1 VLTESPAYLSVQS
14 VALTPLG
21 ALYIPSAFFH
31 TIKTPPSY
39 GNIQKNQARPAISS
53 LNAAPLSLPESALLE
68 LDMNHGSFVLNN
80 LYRHFNIH
88 VERIGDDPR
97 RKTVLLVN
105 GALATTSSF
114 TRTSKCLAEHFN
126 VVLFD
131 LPFAGRSQPYNPDPG
146 LVTKDDE
153 VEILL
158 ALVQRFEVNHL
169 VSASWGGISTLLAL
183 TRHPP
188 TIESSVVMALAPDLN
203 PPMLAYV
210 QRVHELIAVDDKSA
224 IGHLLNDTVGHFL
237 PPRLKATNHQHLSSM
252 PSTEYRQARFHIDQV
267 LQLGDGNYL
276 RALSAIQSPVHFIN
290 GAKDIYTPADGARV
304 FQEYIPRCSFAVA
317 EDTGHLLDLESRQSA
332 NAVHQA
338 LLGFLLP
345 PE

>member
-1 VLTESPAYLSVQS
+1 
-14 VALTPLG
+14 
-21 ALYIPSAFFH
+21 
-31 TIKTPPSY
+31 
-39 GNIQKNQARPAISS
+39 
-53 LNAAPLSLPESALLE
+53 
-68 LDMNHGSFVLNN
+68 MNHGSFVIPN

-131 LPFAGRSQPYNPDPG
+131 LPFAGRSQAYNPDPG

-188 TIESSVVMALAPDLN
+188 TLESSVVMALAPDLN
-203 PPMLAYV
+203 PPMQAYV
-210 QRVHELIAVDDKSA
+210 QRVHELIALDDKSA
-224 IGHLLNDTVGHFL
+224 IGHLLNDTVGHYL
-237 PPRLKATNHQHLSSM
+237 PSRLKTTNHQHLSSM

-276 RALSAIQSPVHFIN
+276 RALSEIRSPVHFIN
-290 GAKDIYTPADGARV
+290 GAKDIYTPAEGARV
-304 FQEYIPRCSFAVA
+304 FQEYIRRCSFSIA

-345 PE
+345 PTASNGEQ